1 MKNTVVIKGNKSG
14 MTVILDP
21 EAAYETLLL
30 DIAAKFE
37 ESARFWGS
45 VQMTLTLAIQSLRTF
60 HSRTV
65 FIQFTVASIYFFSSD
80 GVQPNSPAS
89 DKPFNARIT
98 DGAVFT

>member
-45 VQMTLTLAIQSLRTF
+45 VQMTLTLA
-60 HSRTV
+60 
-65 FIQFTVASIYFFSSD
+65 
-80 GVQPNSPAS
+80 
-89 DKPFNARIT
+89 
-98 DGAVFT
+98 GAP